1 MTEVLFYHLTESSL
15 EDTLPGLLERSLER
29 GWTAVV
35 QTGSEERRD
44 ALDAHLWTYRDDSF
58 LAHGSERE
66 ARPEDQPVF
75 LTTGGANPNGAEIRF
90 LVDGAEP
97 DNLSAYRRAVFL
109 FDGHD
114 TGQLEGARRHWSALK
129 AAGHAVTYWQQAA
142 GGRWERKA

>member
-1 MTEVLFYHLTESSL
+1 M
-15 EDTLPGLLERSLER
+15 PGLLERSLER

-44 ALDAHLWTYRDDSF
+44 ALDAHLWTYRDDFF

-97 DNLSAYRRAVFL
+97 DDLSAY
-109 FDGHD
+109 
-114 TGQLEGARRHWSALK
+114 GARYSCSTATTPASSRAR
-129 AAGHAVTYWQQAA
+129 AAIGA
-142 GGRWERKA
+142 R